1 MSRYRAPSPKVM
13 AVAELDDLAV
23 IYHRPSGM
31 THVVEPLVPE
41 LLAALGQ
48 DWSAA
53 AALLERLRARFDMP
67 DADAGVLAARLDEL
81 VDAGLVE
88 RG

>member
-1 MSRYRAPSPKVM
+1 VTCYRAPSAEAM

-23 IYHRPSGM
+23 IYHRLSGM

-41 LLAALGQ
+41 LLAALGE
-48 DWSAA
+48 DWTSALE
-53 AALLERLRARFDMP
+53 LLERLRAQFEMP

-81 VDAGLVE
+81 VEAGLVE

>member
-1 MSRYRAPSPKVM
+1 MI
-13 AVAELDDLAV
+13 ELDDLAV

-31 THVVEPLVPE
+31 THVVELLVPE
-41 LLAALGQ
+41 LLVALAKDWTAA
-48 DWSAA
+48 SV
-53 AALLERLRARFDMP
+53 LLERLRAGFEMP

-81 VDAGLVE
+81 VEAGLVE